1 MKDKFRSLL
10 KSLWGVLSR
19 NVALKLLSIL
29 FAIMVWSYVISTN
42 PSITR
47 TKTIDGITGYVTG
60 QATLEVYDLALLTDP
75 TQELSDVTVTVQVPQ
90 SSLSLATS
98 DNIQVTL
105 DISSVRTAGTQE
117 VPLKATSSYGKVVSV
132 YPASLNLTFE
142 ALDSRSVPVN
152 VQMNGAEDGYWYNVS
167 RMNPQQ
173 ITISGATSLVQS
185 LSSAMVT
192 ADMSGR
198 TASFSTSSAIELMD
212 SSGNPISTSML
223 NRSATSVSLGVDV
236 YPTKELE
243 VSTAT
248 DDVLLGQVA
257 PGYIVESI
265 TCKPQTVTVAGE
277 QSLLDSL
284 DNLVIEPI
292 EIDNPNQSFTKRANI
307 ATLADLKYIS
317 SEQVYITVQIAEE
330 TTGGWIEGAK
340 IQFLGKDDGLL
351 LSWQDKT
358 VDIHVT
364 GPRSKVETLV
374 ENGVTVTV
382 DLTGLGEGTYD
393 LPVTINESD
402 YPGVVFEPDTTKIN
416 VTLQK
421 DSE

>member
-257 PGYIVESI
+257 PGYL
-265 TCKPQTVTVAGE
+265 
-277 QSLLDSL
+277 SL
-284 DNLVIEPI
+284 
-292 EIDNPNQSFTKRANI
+292 
-307 ATLADLKYIS
+307 
-317 SEQVYITVQIAEE
+317 
-330 TTGGWIEGAK
+330 
-340 IQFLGKDDGLL
+340 
-351 LSWQDKT
+351 
-358 VDIHVT
+358 IH
-364 GPRSKVETLV
+364 
-374 ENGVTVTV
+374 
-382 DLTGLGEGTYD
+382 
-393 LPVTINESD
+393 I
-402 YPGVVFEPDTTKIN
+402 
-416 VTLQK
+416 
-421 DSE
+421 